1 MGPQEPLQPVSIVD
15 AVWLGL
21 VEGLTEF
28 LPVSSTGH
36 LIVANRVLGIA
47 DSPLTIG
54 IQLGAISAI
63 LVLYWKPLLEAL
75 RRALRRD
82 LGGKPNLLLQILVAA
97 MPAAV
102 LGLLCDDWIEARL
115 FSAEFVAATTFVGGF
130 LLLLV
135 ERVVRGKSVRAAS
148 LEAMGYGTAFAIGCF
163 QCLALLPGT
172 SRSGATIA
180 GALLLGLSRTA
191 AAEFSFLVGL
201 PILYGAGAV
210 KLVSEREAV
219 CGPLLWPMVVGT
231 VVSFLAALVV
241 VRPFVAFLR
250 AHTFAPFAWY
260 RIAAGAALA
269 ALCAS
274 GVL

>member
-75 RRALRRD
+75 RRALRMD

>member
-1 MGPQEPLQPVSIVD
+1 MGPQEPLQPVSILD

-63 LVLYWKPLLEAL
+63 LALYWRPLLEAL

>member
-63 LVLYWKPLLEAL
+63 LALYWRPLLEAL

-148 LEAMGYGTAFAIGCF
+148 LEAMGYGTPFAIGCF